1 MPTKGQDQMKPE
13 SRSKITALIERYP
26 SLAVCENDIVN
37 ATKLMIECYKNGGK
51 IMTCGNGGSA
61 ADAVHIV
68 GELMKG
74 FCKRRELPNSE
85 KEALAAYGDEGK
97 TLAESLQGTLASVSL
112 INEISLQTAF
122 SNDVLPELGTAQQL
136 YGLANKG
143 DVFIGISTS
152 GNAKNLYYASIVA
165 KTKGCSVVILSGR
178 DGGRLRQLADVSIIV
193 PEKETF
199 KIQELHLP
207 VYHAICLALE
217 EEFF

>member
-1 MPTKGQDQMKPE
+1 MKSE
-13 SRSKITALIERYP
+13 SRKKIETLIERYP
-26 SLAVCENDIVN
+26 ALSVCEDDIVK
-37 ATKLMIECYKNGGK
+37 ATELMIKSYENGGK

-74 FCKRRELPNSE
+74 FCKRRELPENE
-85 KEALAAYGDEGK
+85 KNVLSAYGEEGRV
-97 TLAESLQGTLASVSL
+97 LAENLQGTLASVSL

-136 YGLANKG
+136 YGLAEKG

-152 GNAKNLYYASIVA
+152 GNAKNLYYASIAA
-165 KTKGCSVVILSGR
+165 KAKGCSVVILSGR
-178 DGGRLRQLADVSIIV
+178 DGGILKRLADVSVIV
-193 PEKETF
+193 PETETY

-217 EEFF
+217 EEFFG

>member
-1 MPTKGQDQMKPE
+1 MKSE
-13 SRSKITALIERYP
+13 SRKKIETLVERYP
-26 SLAVCENDIVN
+26 ALSVCRDDIEK
-37 ATKLMIECYKNGGK
+37 AAELMVRCYENGGK

-74 FCKRRELPNSE
+74 FCKRRELPENE
-85 KEALAAYGDEGK
+85 KNVLSAYGEEGRV
-97 TLAESLQGTLASVSL
+97 LAENLQGTLASVSL

-136 YGLANKG
+136 YGLAEKG

-152 GNAKNLYYASIVA
+152 GNAKNIYYASIAA
-165 KTKGCSVVILSGR
+165 KAKGCSVVILSGR
-178 DGGRLRQLADVSIIV
+178 DGGILKRLADVSVIV
-193 PEKETF
+193 PETETY

-217 EEFF
+217 EEFFG

>member
-1 MPTKGQDQMKPE
+1 MKSE
-13 SRSKITALIERYP
+13 SRKKIETLVERY
-26 SLAVCENDIVN
+26 LALSVCRDDIVK
-37 ATKLMIECYKNGGK
+37 AAELMVRCYENGGK

-74 FCKRRELPNSE
+74 FCKRRELPEDE
-85 KEALAAYGDEGK
+85 KNVLSAYGEEGRV
-97 TLAESLQGTLASVSL
+97 LAENLQGTLASVSL

-136 YGLANKG
+136 YGLAEKG

-152 GNAKNLYYASIVA
+152 GNAKNLYYASIAA
-165 KTKGCSVVILSGR
+165 KAKGCSVVILSGR
-178 DGGRLRQLADVSIIV
+178 DGGILKRIADVSVIV
-193 PEKETF
+193 PETETY

-217 EEFF
+217 EEFFG

>member
-1 MPTKGQDQMKPE
+1 MKSE
-13 SRSKITALIERYP
+13 SRKKIETLVERYP
-26 SLAVCENDIVN
+26 ALSVCRDDI
-37 ATKLMIECYKNGGK
+37 AKAAELMVRCYENGGK

-74 FCKRRELPNSE
+74 FCKRRELPENE
-85 KEALAAYGDEGK
+85 KNVLSAYGEEGRV
-97 TLAESLQGTLASVSL
+97 LAENLQGTLASVSL

-136 YGLANKG
+136 YGLAEKG

-152 GNAKNLYYASIVA
+152 GNAKNLYYASIAA
-165 KTKGCSVVILSGR
+165 KAKGCSVVILSGR
-178 DGGRLRQLADVSIIV
+178 DGGILKRLADVSVIV
-193 PEKETF
+193 PETETY

-217 EEFF
+217 EEFFG

>member
-1 MPTKGQDQMKPE
+1 MKSE
-13 SRSKITALIERYP
+13 SRKKIETLVERYP
-26 SLAVCENDIVN
+26 SLSVCRDDIVK
-37 ATKLMIECYKNGGK
+37 AAELMVRCYENGGK

-74 FCKRRELPNSE
+74 FCKRRELPENE
-85 KEALAAYGDEGK
+85 KNVLSAYGEEGRV
-97 TLAESLQGTLASVSL
+97 LAENLQGTLASVSL

-136 YGLANKG
+136 YGLAEKG

-152 GNAKNLYYASIVA
+152 GNAKNLYYASIAA
-165 KTKGCSVVILSGR
+165 KAKGCSVVILSGR
-178 DGGRLRQLADVSIIV
+178 DGGILKRLADVSVIV
-193 PEKETF
+193 PETETY

-217 EEFF
+217 EEFFG

>member
-1 MPTKGQDQMKPE
+1 MKSE
-13 SRSKITALIERYP
+13 SRKKIETLVERYP
-26 SLAVCENDIVN
+26 ALSVCRDDIEK
-37 ATKLMIECYKNGGK
+37 AAELMVRCYENGGK

-74 FCKRRELPNSE
+74 FCKRRELPENE
-85 KEALAAYGDEGK
+85 KNVLSAYGEEGRV
-97 TLAESLQGTLASVSL
+97 LAENLQGTLASVSL

-136 YGLANKG
+136 YGLAEKG

-152 GNAKNLYYASIVA
+152 GNAKNIYYASIAA
-165 KTKGCSVVILSGR
+165 KAKGCFVVILSGR
-178 DGGRLRQLADVSIIV
+178 DGGILKRLADVSVIV
-193 PEKETF
+193 PETETY

-217 EEFF
+217 EEFFG

>member
-1 MPTKGQDQMKPE
+1 MPTKGLNQMKPE
-13 SRSKITALIERYP
+13 AKSKIATLIERYP
-26 SLAVCENDIVN
+26 SLAACENDIVK
-37 ATKLMIECYKNGGK
+37 ATELMIECYRNGGK

-74 FCKRRELPNSE
+74 FCKKRELPDSE
-85 KEALAAYGDEGK
+85 RAALAAYGEEGK
-97 TLAESLQGTLASVSL
+97 TLAENLQGTLASVSL

-122 SNDVLPELGTAQQL
+122 SNDVIPELGTAQQL

-152 GNAKNLYYASIVA
+152 GNAKNLYYAAIVA
-165 KTKGCSVVILSGR
+165 KSKGCSTVVLSGR
-178 DGGRLRQLADVSIIV
+178 DGGKLKQLADVSVIV
-193 PEKETF
+193 PETETF

>member
-1 MPTKGQDQMKPE
+1 MKSE
-13 SRSKITALIERYP
+13 SRKKIETLVERYP
-26 SLAVCENDIVN
+26 VLSVCRDDIVK
-37 ATKLMIECYKNGGK
+37 AVELMVRCYENGGK

-74 FCKRRELPNSE
+74 FCKRRELPENE
-85 KEALAAYGDEGK
+85 KNVLSAYGEEGRV
-97 TLAESLQGTLASVSL
+97 LAENLQGTLASVSL

-136 YGLANKG
+136 YGLAEKG

-152 GNAKNLYYASIVA
+152 GNAKNLYYASIAA
-165 KTKGCSVVILSGR
+165 KAKGCSVVILSGR
-178 DGGRLRQLADVSIIV
+178 DGGILKRLADVSVIV
-193 PEKETF
+193 PETETY

-217 EEFF
+217 EEFFG

>member
-1 MPTKGQDQMKPE
+1 MKPE
-13 SRSKITALIERYP
+13 SRKKIETLIERYP
-26 SLAVCENDIVN
+26 ALSVCEDDIVK
-37 ATKLMIECYKNGGK
+37 ATELMIKSYENGGK

-61 ADAVHIV
+61 ADAVHII

-74 FCKRRELPNSE
+74 FCKRRELPESE
-85 KEALAAYGDEGK
+85 KSALSAYGEEGK
-97 TLAESLQGTLASVSL
+97 VLAENLQGTLASVSL

-136 YGLANKG
+136 YGLAEKG

-152 GNAKNLYYASIVA
+152 GNAKNLYYASIAA
-165 KTKGCSVVILSGR
+165 KAKGCAVVILSGR
-178 DGGRLRQLADVSIIV
+178 DGGRLKQLADVSVIV

-217 EEFF
+217 EEFFG

>member
-1 MPTKGQDQMKPE
+1 MKPE
-13 SRSKITALIERYP
+13 SRKKIETLIERYP
-26 SLAVCENDIVN
+26 ALSVCEDDIVK
-37 ATKLMIECYKNGGK
+37 ATELMIKSYENGGK

-74 FCKRRELPNSE
+74 FCKRRELPENE
-85 KEALAAYGDEGK
+85 KNVLSAYGEEGRV
-97 TLAESLQGTLASVSL
+97 LAENLQGTLASVSL

-136 YGLANKG
+136 YGLAEKG

-152 GNAKNLYYASIVA
+152 GNAKNIYYASIAA
-165 KTKGCSVVILSGR
+165 KAKGCSVVILSGR
-178 DGGRLRQLADVSIIV
+178 DGGILKRLADVSVIV
-193 PEKETF
+193 PETETY

-217 EEFF
+217 EEFFG

>member
-1 MPTKGQDQMKPE
+1 MKSE
-13 SRSKITALIERYP
+13 SRKKIETLVERYP
-26 SLAVCENDIVN
+26 ALSVCRDDIVK
-37 ATKLMIECYKNGGK
+37 AAELMVRCYENGGK

-74 FCKRRELPNSE
+74 FCKRRELPENE
-85 KEALAAYGDEGK
+85 KNVLSAYGEEGRV
-97 TLAESLQGTLASVSL
+97 LAENLQGTLASVSL

-136 YGLANKG
+136 YGLAEKG

-152 GNAKNLYYASIVA
+152 GNAKNLYYASIAA
-165 KTKGCSVVILSGR
+165 KAKSCSVVILSGR
-178 DGGRLRQLADVSIIV
+178 DGGILKRLADVSVIV
-193 PEKETF
+193 PETETY

-217 EEFF
+217 EEFFG

>member
-1 MPTKGQDQMKPE
+1 MKSE
-13 SRSKITALIERYP
+13 SRKKIETLVERYP
-26 SLAVCENDIVN
+26 ELSVCRDDIVK
-37 ATKLMIECYKNGGK
+37 AAELMVRCYENGGK

-74 FCKRRELPNSE
+74 FCKRRELPENE
-85 KEALAAYGDEGK
+85 KNVLSAYGEEGRV
-97 TLAESLQGTLASVSL
+97 LAENLQGTLASVSL

-136 YGLANKG
+136 YGLAEKG

-152 GNAKNLYYASIVA
+152 GNAKNLYYASIAA
-165 KTKGCSVVILSGR
+165 KAKGCSVVILSGR
-178 DGGRLRQLADVSIIV
+178 DGGILKRLADVSVIV
-193 PEKETF
+193 PETETY

-217 EEFF
+217 EEFFG

>member
-1 MPTKGQDQMKPE
+1 MKSE
-13 SRSKITALIERYP
+13 SRKKIETLVERYP
-26 SLAVCENDIVN
+26 VLSVCRDDIVK
-37 ATKLMIECYKNGGK
+37 AAELMVRCYENGGK

-74 FCKRRELPNSE
+74 FCKRRELPENE
-85 KEALAAYGDEGK
+85 KNVLSAYGEEGRV
-97 TLAESLQGTLASVSL
+97 LAENLQGTLASVSL

-136 YGLANKG
+136 YGLAEKG

-152 GNAKNLYYASIVA
+152 GNAKNLYYASIAA
-165 KTKGCSVVILSGR
+165 KAKGCSVVILSGR
-178 DGGRLRQLADVSIIV
+178 DGGILKRLADVSVIV
-193 PEKETF
+193 PETETY

-217 EEFF
+217 EEFFG